1 MFQKVKTGFYILV
14 TSGRSEYVIKL
25 LIHFPLLSLD
35 TSLQKPDSAIYNLPA
50 IFEVQNGRQLKY
62 LLRQV
67 LRWCHYRAQTNL
79 AFS

>member
-1 MFQKVKTGFYILV
+1 M
-14 TSGRSEYVIKL
+14 IKW

-50 IFEVQNGRQLKY
+50 IFEVQNGRQLKS

-67 LRWCHYRAQTNL
+67 LRWCHYRAQMNL